1 MCVANQCVFCV
12 QDSDCAISKHPRD
25 LFDKLLGR
33 NPNNMLCDKRG
44 GGVCVDCNTNRECPT
59 NNFCVREQPDYT
71 KCVYRVPTCF
81 PADATVRTLHGSKR
95 MDEVRVGDQVL
106 VGGGLFSTV
115 YMFVKRDPSKALS
128 DFVRV
133 DLANGGA
140 VELTDSH
147 LLRLGSGAYLAAGR
161 ALPGM
166 VVQVA
171 TEESSSPELHT
182 VTRTSIVRRAGL
194 FAPMTLHG
202 DIVVGGIVASS
213 YSQVAASV
221 LPAWIAAKDDSI
233 AAWFAHALLSPVR
246 ALHSLHSEVVI
257 CLVSSVRLDDSKM
270 FRPLRLTGGGGLLAW
285 LEAGT
290 QCAATVEDPLG
301 PRMLA
306 VHAIAWPAFFAWCA
320 TALAINGGYAVAE
333 AAGVVGSG
341 VCAVPSLAH

>member
-1 MCVANQCVFCV
+1 ML
-12 QDSDCAISKHPRD
+12 D
-25 LFDKLLGR
+25 LLLGVAV
-33 NPNNMLCDKRG
+33 LSVTASGLLAAGTDKRICYNASIAELFVAG
-44 GGVCVDCNTNRECPT
+44 RHYKLFTMITTHRT
-59 NNFCVREQPDYT
+59 TRY
-71 KCVYRVPTCF
+71 
-81 PADATVRTLHGSKR
+81 ATVRTLLGSKR
-95 MDEVRVGDQVL
+95 MDEVRVGDQ
-106 VGGGLFSTV
+106 
-115 YMFVKRDPSKALS
+115 AIS
-128 DFVRV
+128 DFVHV

-147 LLRLGSGAYLAAGR
+147 LLRLGSAGR
-161 ALPGM
+161 VLPGM

-171 TEESSSPELHT
+171 TKESSSPELHT

-221 LPAWIAAKDDSI
+221 LPAWVAAKDDSI
-233 AAWFAHALLSPVR
+233 TAWLAHALLSPVR
-246 ALHSLHSEVVI
+246 ALHSLHSEVFM
-257 CLVSSVRLDDSKM
+257 CLVSSVRLDDIRM

-290 QCAATVEDPLG
+290 HCAATVEDPLG
-301 PRMLA
+301 PRMLTM
-306 VHAIAWPAFFAWCA
+306 HAIAWPAFFAWYA
-320 TALAINGGYAVAE
+320 AALAINGGYAVAE

>member
-1 MCVANQCVFCV
+1 MTLDSQCVTKGTGTVCEANACVQCRAASDCPTYTTIKTGGVSSSFYFTALYRTSQPDDPMCVANQCVFCV

-59 NNFCVREQPDYT
+59 NNLCVREQPDYT
-71 KCVYRVPTCF
+71 KCVYRVPFCF
-81 PADATVRTLHGSKR
+81 PADATVRTLRGSKR

-106 VGGGLFSTV
+106 VGGGVFSTV
-115 YMFVKRDPSKALS
+115 YMFVNRDPSKAIS

-161 ALPGM
+161 VLPGM
-166 VVQVA
+166 VVQVV

-221 LPAWIAAKDDSI
+221 LPAWVAAKVC
-233 AAWFAHALLSPVR
+233 LP
-246 ALHSLHSEVVI
+246 I
-257 CLVSSVRLDDSKM
+257 CL
-270 FRPLRLTGGGGLLAW
+270 
-285 LEAGT
+285 
-290 QCAATVEDPLG
+290 
-301 PRMLA
+301 PR
-306 VHAIAWPAFFAWCA
+306 C
-320 TALAINGGYAVAE
+320 
-333 AAGVVGSG
+333 
-341 VCAVPSLAH
+341 